1 MRNSSNNLYI
11 ILSATPLKMG
21 KFIRKVTKYQYNHVS
36 ISIDNELKEFYSF
49 ARHHKNTPFYG
60 GFIKESSL
68 RYKDSVVNIYRIEIS
83 NKNYNKLKKHFNSLW
98 KDKNNYVYNM
108 YSAGLYI
115 VKKKVKLKKAYTCI
129 EIVTNILE
137 NYTKIEI
144 DNNKFYQVKDIEKL
158 LKDKNFYKGN
168 LTIDKNQTWNED
180 KYLEKQNLKE
190 NIKKTIY
197 NNLKLSK
204 MLFERKK

>member
-36 ISIDNELKEFYSF
+36 ISIDNEL
-49 ARHHKNTPFYG
+49 
-60 GFIKESSL
+60 KESSL

-129 EIVTNILE
+129 EFVTNILE